1 MWEGYH
7 TVMSVWQHSLI
18 KPPSLFM
25 TKLHSIFHAMP
36 FIGYQLSMLSSD
48 ANTQPTLHHPILSQ
62 KAVVELECCCPD
74 IYIYHHPYHLN
85 PLHSPLSTQCASPL
99 LNITACVRLRSSKV
113 NKFIA
118 SYRFL
123 SEKENTV
130 EGLDSLSKGYFKE
143 IKVTKLEDSCSL
155 HLFTK
160 ENL

>member
-1 MWEGYH
+1 
-7 TVMSVWQHSLI
+7 
-18 KPPSLFM
+18 
-25 TKLHSIFHAMP
+25 MP
-36 FIGYQLSMLSSD
+36 CHLLAINCPCCLLM
-48 ANTQPTLHHPILSQ
+48 PTLSPPYTTQSCLKKQLLSLS
-62 KAVVELECCCPD
+62 VVVQ

-118 SYRFL
+118 SYNRFL

-130 EGLDSLSKGYFKE
+130 EGLESLSKGYFKE